1 MPNDFGS
8 VVAVSDVRAVFGDV
22 TVLVAGN
29 RFVLATGV
37 VGKCGGDSM
46 VTVSNGR
53 GVFGNVAVAAKPWL
67 LVLAEGKSVGSSMVT
82 ASDVRTVFDVRVSCD
97 DVFSVVGSDASLVVT
112 GDGWMVLNIGDPW
125 LVLVIGDPWLVLVI
139 GDPWLVLVIG
149 DVGGCGG
156 KVSGGQARL
165 LPQKDTSPR
174 CTQSEPGD
182 RKNCKVNT
190 GTVVLYGK
198 HNLTRE
204 SQEVVVR
211 L

>member
-8 VVAVSDVRAVFGDV
+8 VVAVSVVRAVFGDV

-29 RFVLATGV
+29 RFVLATGD

-53 GVFGNVAVAAKPWL
+53 VVFGNVAVAAKPWL
-67 LVLAEGKSVGSSMVT
+67 LVLAEGESVGSSMVT

-112 GDGWMVLNIGDPW
+112 GDGWMVL
-125 LVLVIGDPWLVLVI
+125 VI

-149 DVGGCGG
+149 DVGGCGS

-165 LPQKDTSPR
+165 LPQKVTSPR

-182 RKNCKVNT
+182 RK
-190 GTVVLYGK
+190 
-198 HNLTRE
+198 
-204 SQEVVVR
+204 
-211 L
+211 